1 MNRKYATDK
10 EQTGFEKLLDF
21 NQLLN
26 LKELRQTTEGDYR
39 DATGI
44 TITTNQKVN
53 IENKVRNQTLFYRD
67 GKPYISGI
75 TSSNSPYSADSIY
88 IESHKAAD
96 LLMDWITLDFIPLFI
111 NYLSDNIVVVFNL
124 SKLKNRPKSR
134 HLRIY
139 SSLYQSYEEA
149 DRLELQLQDA
159 FIYEKYK
166 NNKYLYVKS

>member
-10 EQTGFEKLLDF
+10 EQTGYQKLLDF
-21 NQLLN
+21 NQLLK
-26 LKELRQTTEGDYR
+26 LKDLQQTIEGDYR

-44 TITTNQKVN
+44 TTTTNQKVN
-53 IENKVRNQTLFYRD
+53 VENKIRNQTLFYSD
-67 GKPYISGI
+67 GKPYISGL
-75 TSSNSPYSADSIY
+75 TSSNQPYSGDSIY
-88 IESHKAAD
+88 IEAHKLAD

-111 NYLSDNIVVVFNL
+111 NYLSDDIVVVFNL

-149 DRLELQLQDA
+149 DRLELSLNDA
-159 FIYEKYK
+159 FIYKKSE
-166 NNKYLYVKS
+166 NNKYLFQK